1 MKHLNNLEWIQE
13 ATLLFSAA
21 PRATLFTHV
30 LYSPNFPHVPYLIG
44 DETWGGA
51 EHNNA
56 EGARCSRCL
65 TIRGLLFRTFA
76 FYSFTYLPL
85 HLEAWSA
92 FTAQKLQ
99 CFQSYPTCLYSYAW
113 FCLFVKQVGTRTHR
127 YWANVSVGAKNSFA
141 MDCQVIF
148 SNWSKDLCC
157 WHNFLFC
164 FVELLPRFTAT
175 PLDPFYVLEGN
186 NATFVWQYN
195 LSGTFDRVVFQFSS
209 STPSRAIVIKPALN
223 TEARVS
229 NTFYQ
234 GRIQENINAT
244 RAEITIFA
252 LQRSESGQY
261 EIQVTDST
269 FSLANYKMTV
279 QVQCK

>member
-1 MKHLNNLEWIQE
+1 MKYLNNLEWIPE

-21 PRATLFTHV
+21 PRATLF
-30 LYSPNFPHVPYLIG
+30 NACFVPSQLPACSIFDRWR
-44 DETWGGA
+44 DETWGGV

-56 EGARCSRCL
+56 EEALCSRWF

-76 FYSFTYLPL
+76 FYSFIYLPL

-148 SNWSKDLCC
+148 SNWLKDLCC
-157 WHNFLFC
+157 LYNFLF
-164 FVELLPRFTAT
+164 
-175 PLDPFYVLEGN
+175 
-186 NATFVWQYN
+186 
-195 LSGTFDRVVFQFSS
+195 
-209 STPSRAIVIKPALN
+209 
-223 TEARVS
+223 
-229 NTFYQ
+229 
-234 GRIQENINAT
+234 
-244 RAEITIFA
+244 
-252 LQRSESGQY
+252 
-261 EIQVTDST
+261 
-269 FSLANYKMTV
+269 
-279 QVQCK
+279 